1 MTKESTTNTKSSFLE
16 IINSWPDYFEN
27 MDEGLGTTY
36 ERVILH
42 RYFELI
48 KNQFQVESILETPSF
63 GMTGVSNINSLWRAQ
78 QGIMPI
84 VLDND
89 PERVRKSQLVWD
101 DIPLKADIQS
111 INDFHNLPLDDASVD
126 ASWNF
131 AALWFVKDLDRFF
144 DELNRVTRKVIFICV
159 PNNYGIGYQLRKK
172 FNDTDLP
179 GFYMQNIL
187 PKSIL
192 SKAQNQNW
200 KLWQKGYLDIPP
212 WPDIAM
218 KKEVL
223 FSKLGL
229 GFLLKKGNSDEK
241 HNHTCIVDYFN
252 GQKPDLDQQILKYS
266 YLEKAPWPIK
276 QLWGHHRY
284 YIFEK

>member
-1 MTKESTTNTKSSFLE
+1 MTTESTSSTKSSFLE
-16 IINSWPDYFEN
+16 IINSWPGYFEN

-48 KNQFQVESILETPSF
+48 KDQFEIESILETPSF
-63 GMTGVSNINSLWRAQ
+63 GMTGVSNINSLWWAQ
-78 QGIMPI
+78 KGITPL
-84 VLDND
+84 VLDDN
-89 PERVRKSQLVWD
+89 PERVQKSQKVWD
-101 DIPLKADIQS
+101 DIPLKVDIRS
-111 INDFHNLPLDDASVD
+111 IADFHDLPMEDDSVD

-131 AALWFVKDLDRFF
+131 AALWFVKDLNRFF
-144 DELNRVTRKVIFICV
+144 TELNRVTRKVIFICA

-172 FNDTDLP
+172 FNETDLP
-179 GFYMQNIL
+179 SFYLQNIL

-192 SKAQNQNW
+192 NEAQNQNW
-200 KLWQKGYLDIPP
+200 KLWQRGYLDIPP

-229 GFLLKKGNSDEK
+229 SFLLKSNDSDIKDER
-241 HNHTCIVDYFN
+241 TCIVDYFN

-266 YLEKAPWPIK
+266 YLEKAPTPIK
-276 QLWGHHRY
+276 QVWGHHRY
-284 YIFEK
+284 YIFNK